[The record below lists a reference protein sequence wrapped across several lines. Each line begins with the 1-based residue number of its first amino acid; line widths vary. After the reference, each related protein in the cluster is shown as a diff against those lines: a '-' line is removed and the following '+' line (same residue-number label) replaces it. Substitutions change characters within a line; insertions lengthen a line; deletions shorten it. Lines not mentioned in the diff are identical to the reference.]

1 MYIKY
6 SNTACLMES
15 VVMKTSKV
23 FAFKSVQVQV
33 LQQAGKVNNIL
44 DYFIFS
50 SYMLYVIVTKANS
63 NLIKITII

>member
-1 MYIKY
+1 
-6 SNTACLMES
+6 MES